1 MAVAV
6 MPGILLSFRRRYVV
20 RCLVIALCIGLAIGG
35 RLFSSGGAEP
45 PRGWVA
51 VNTNFGDVSLPFH
64 DFLAGQ
70 FIQQRA
76 AEASARGLIFTE
88 ALGPRGSGATEAVWG
103 RQRARVPRRDP
114 SDVIVAW

>member
-76 AEASARGLIFTE
+76 AGTSARVLIFPE
-88 ALGPRGSGATEAVWG
+88 ALVPPASEGTAPFWRPTPRPC
-103 RQRARVPRRDP
+103 RRAGHCR
-114 SDVIVAW
+114 A